1 MSERALDAYTRA
13 IAHYGNPQGQHQE
26 GRAAKEVLE
35 DARARVARALG
46 VKRSTLTFTSG
57 GTEGNNLSIA
67 GFLRALEANGAD
79 IAECHVVVSAIEHPS
94 VLEVLAPFQTRGLQV
109 GRVAPDARGVVTPE
123 RVRDALQKNTVLVS
137 VALVNSEIGTV
148 QPLSKIARVVHEHHY
163 GGSTAIPTTA
173 TLHPEYGGSTA
184 IVGMRPVLHTDATQG
199 LYTNMQPHAL
209 GADLLTLD
217 SGKMY
222 APRGIGVVYAGAGVE
237 LLPVLFGGSQEGGL
251 RPGTENPALAAGC
264 AAALED
270 ATALR
275 AQETARLTTLR
286 EALIDML
293 HHALPDAVVN
303 GTHKKQSPHILN
315 ISIPDID
322 AAYIASYLDQ
332 HAGIA
337 LATKSACLEQT
348 DANRSHVVAA
358 LGLPAASASTAQA
371 GGKAWRAQNTLRLS
385 FGRGTREQ
393 DVAYIARSIAQA
405 VSHYRSFS

>member
-1 MSERALDAYTRA
+1 MFTHIFTKKPRRIFLDYAAGTPVSERALDAYTRA
-13 IAHYGNPQGQHQE
+13 IAHYGNPQGQHHE
-26 GRAAKEVLE
+26 GRAAREVLE

-57 GTEGNNLSIA
+57 GTEANNLCIK
-67 GFLRALEANGAD
+67 GFLHALEVKGVD

-94 VLEVLAPFQTRGLQV
+94 VLEVLAPFQTRGLEV

-123 RVRDALQKNTVLVS
+123 RVREALRENTVLVS

-148 QPLSKIARVVHEHHY
+148 QPLSAIARVVHKHQFS
-163 GGSTAIPTTA
+163 GSTAE
-173 TLHPEYGGSTA
+173 LE
-184 IVGMRPVLHTDATQG
+184 MRPLLHTDATQG

-217 SGKMY
+217 SGKVY
-222 APRGIGVVYAGAGVE
+222 APRGIGVVYAGTGVE
-237 LLPVLFGGSQEGGL
+237 LLPVLYGGSQEQGL

-264 AAALED
+264 AVAFEEAAALRTRES
-270 ATALR
+270 
-275 AQETARLTTLR
+275 ARLTALR
-286 EALIDML
+286 EALVAAIL
-293 HHALPDAVVN
+293 QALPDAVVN

-315 ISIPDID
+315 ISVPDID
-322 AAYIASYLDQ
+322 AAYVASYLDQ

-348 DANRSHVVAA
+348 DANHSHVVAA
-358 LGLPAASASTAQA
+358 LG
-371 GGKAWRAQNTLRLS
+371 GEAWRATNTLRLS
-385 FGRGTREQ
+385 FGRGTRER

-405 VSHYRSFS
+405 VAHYRSFS